1 MRPSTGETSGRHG
14 AADGTPRFGA
24 IDEVVLRGHRLL
36 DRLAR
41 WAWLGADSEG
51 PRRRFLIVQ
60 IDGLSRAVL
69 DQALATGQA
78 PNMAR
83 LLRRRRLE
91 RRDMS
96 VGIPSS
102 TPAFQAAAMYGV
114 HPDIPGFHFYDKR
127 DGLELHF
134 PRPGVADL
142 IEQRVSEGHRGIL
155 EGGACYGC
163 VFTGGAHESL
173 MTFARLMKP
182 TRAGMRVLRLPL
194 QVLVVGW
201 AIAKCLWLTGIELVR
216 FVGRG
221 ATAGQGWRPWRWR
234 LLGLKIFFSIWVR
247 EYFTLGA
254 SGDIYRGVPS
264 IYVNYLDYDVFAHS
278 FGPSHRSALRA
289 LRRVDS
295 SIGRLVRILER
306 VPELE
311 YDLYVLSDHGQT
323 PSRPFPQVAG
333 GRSIDDVVRVILEET
348 AAPEAH
354 GETET
359 LPDAPLRRGQSALG
373 NATGMW
379 QRFLNHFERALPA
392 GHRARHDSA
401 ASVLVIA
408 AGPNAFV
415 YFTASREPLPFE
427 ELERRYPGAAA
438 RLSSHDGIGLVLARA
453 RDGGAVCWWRG
464 RQVPLDGP
472 SAAGPFADRPDQDV
486 VLADLRALMAMP
498 SAGDLVLYGTG
509 APAGDVSFI
518 DERGAHAGPTE
529 REMLTFLL
537 HPPSVELPR
546 EPLTHPIQL
555 YPHFVAYAGPAAVSE
570 AERVSPPPATRS
582 VA

>member
-1 MRPSTGETSGRHG
+1 M
-14 AADGTPRFGA
+14 
-24 IDEVVLRGHRLL
+24 LRGHRLL

-41 WAWLGADSEG
+41 WAWLGAASTG
-51 PRRRFLIVQ
+51 ARRRFLIVQ

-69 DQALATGQA
+69 DEALGAGQA

-83 LLRRRRLE
+83 LLRRRQLE

-102 TPAFQAAAMYGV
+102 TPAFQASAMYGV

-142 IEQRVSEGHRGIL
+142 VEQRVSEGHRGIL

-163 VFTGGAHESL
+163 VFTGGANESL

-182 TRAGMRVLRLPL
+182 TRAGLRVLRLPL
-194 QVLVVGW
+194 SLLVVAW
-201 AIAKCLWLTGIELVR
+201 AIVKCLWLTGTELVR

-221 ATAGQGWRPWRWR
+221 ATAGRGWRPWRWR
-234 LLGLKIFFSIWVR
+234 LLGLKVFFSIWVR

-254 SGDIYRGVPS
+254 SGDIYRGVPA

-278 FGPSHRSALRA
+278 FGPSHRAAVRA

-295 SIGRLVRILER
+295 SIGRLARILER

-333 GRSIDDVVRVILEET
+333 GRSIDDVVQAILEAS
-348 AAPEAH
+348 AAPAAH
-354 GETET
+354 GDTET
-359 LPDAPLRRGQSALG
+359 TLSGAPAWRGQSARG

-392 GHRARHDSA
+392 GRRARRDPA
-401 ASVLVIA
+401 GSVLVIA

-415 YFTASREPLPFE
+415 YFTESPEPLAFE
-427 ELERRYPGAAA
+427 EIEERYPGAAA

-472 SAAGPFADRPDQDV
+472 TNAGPFADRADQDV
-486 VLADLRALMAMP
+486 VVADLRALMAMP

-509 APAGDVSFI
+509 APVGDVSFI

-537 HPPSVELPR
+537 YPPSVELPP

-555 YPHFVAYAGPAAVSE
+555 YPHFLAYAAPAAE
-570 AERVSPPPATRS
+570 PACPQPAIHG